1 MLKIGDLL
9 LNHNLISQEQL
20 EIGLKVQKVTL
31 NKIGETLKSLDFV
44 TSFEVANALSEQLNL
59 EFIDLSNTI
68 VEDDAVNYLSSEDAK
83 YYQIFPFQIDNST
96 IHIATSNTN
105 IINIQSF
112 LESKHISKYQLYF
125 CDEGLLKNLLHIYY
139 DQAQEPLKL
148 QIENFI
154 EQSIYN
160 DNIDASRLSNLIL
173 QYAINLNATD
183 IHISPDETTGAIF
196 FRIDGVIHMFFAH
209 PNTLHKR
216 LISTIKVQSDM
227 DIANVN
233 IPQDG
238 SMRINYLSHE
248 YDFRVSSIPTSH
260 GENLVIRVLPK
271 NSTLFNLNNL
281 GFTDQNKQ
289 KLQNFFKKPYG
300 IVLIVGPTGSGKT
313 TTLYSALRH
322 INSIEKNILT
332 IEDPIEYSFSF
343 IKQTQVNDQAGYTFN
358 KALKYFMRQDPD
370 VMLVGEI
377 RDEETANLAVR
388 ASITG
393 HLVLSTV
400 HANTA
405 IDALP
410 RLYDL
415 KVDPA
420 FLSLGLLSIIG
431 QRLLRKLCPKCKEE
445 VTISSKDIFDQ
456 LSHNYDIKEDT
467 TTIYQA
473 NPTGCSSCFNTGY
486 KGRVAIIEIFE
497 VDEEIKL
504 MLAESKP
511 ISQVTAKAY
520 EKGMQTLKDDAV
532 DKLLQGITSI
542 EEIKR
547 VLN

>member
-1 MLKIGDLL
+1 MIKFGQLL
-9 LNHNLISQEQL
+9 FSHNLISQEQL
-20 EIGLKVQKVTL
+20 EIGLKVQKITP
-31 NKIGETLKSLDFV
+31 NKIGEILKSLDFV
-44 TSFEVANALSEQLNL
+44 TSFEIANALSEQLNL
-59 EFIDLSNTI
+59 EFIDLADTI
-68 VEDDAVNYLSSEDAK
+68 VEEDAVNYLTSEDAK
-83 YYQIFPFQIDNST
+83 YYQIFPFKIDNGT
-96 IHIATSNTN
+96 IHIATSNTE
-105 IINIQSF
+105 ILNIQSF
-112 LESKHISKYQLYF
+112 LESKNITKYQLYF

-139 DQAQEPLKL
+139 DQAQEPLNL
-148 QIENFI
+148 QIENSI

-160 DNIDASRLSNLIL
+160 GNIDASRLSNLIL

-183 IHISPDETTGAIF
+183 IHISPDETTGAIL

-209 PNTLHKR
+209 PSTLHKR
-216 LISTIKVQSDM
+216 LISTIKVQSGM
-227 DIANVN
+227 DIANSN

-238 SMRINYLSHE
+238 SMKINYLSHE

-260 GENLVIRVLPK
+260 GENLVIRILPK
-271 NSTLFNLNNL
+271 NSSLFNLSNL
-281 GFTDQNKQ
+281 GFSENNKQ
-289 KLQNFFKKPYG
+289 KLEKLFLKPYG

-313 TTLYSALRH
+313 TTLYSALRK

-343 IKQTQVNDQAGYTFN
+343 IKQTQVNNQAGYTFN

-377 RDEETANLAVR
+377 RDEETANLAIR

-420 FLSLGLLSIIG
+420 FLSLGLLSVVG
-431 QRLLRKLCPKCKEE
+431 QRLLRKLCPKCKEAL
-445 VTISSKDIFDQ
+445 TISSKDICDQ
-456 LSHNYDIKEDT
+456 LSHNDNIKEDT

-473 NPTGCSSCFNTGY
+473 NTTGCSSCFNTGY

-504 MLAESKP
+504 MLAESTP
-511 ISQVTAKAY
+511 ISQVTKKAY
-520 EKGMQTLKDDAV
+520 EKGMQTLKDDAI